1 MFKVYLMGSRKGRGR
16 KGGRK
21 SESKVDEGALR
32 EAVEVALRRPRLAFY
47 SPVASVVLNYWK
59 SVVPR
64 FSMSEV
70 LAAIVE
76 RELSRRWPN
85 LYKRAR
91 EILESESA
99 KSRKRK
105 VGRK

>member
-1 MFKVYLMGSRKGRGR
+1 MGSRRSRGR
-16 KGGRK
+16 KMGRR
-21 SESKVDEGALR
+21 SENKVDEGVLR
-32 EAVEVALRRPRLAFY
+32 DAVEVALKQPRLAFY

-59 SVVPR
+59 NIVPR

-76 RELSRRWPN
+76 RELSKRWPN

-99 KSRKRK
+99 KIRKRK
-105 VGRK
+105 VRRK